1 MRSSMSIRI
10 IAVLMLISM
19 LVGLCGCSRFSKK
32 TSDFDYNAETD
43 VIYMEKHTVNFN
55 ELSVIAYLFWET
67 LTAQYSEVYTN
78 PAKVFAPAFA
88 DSEMTLDVYIKEY
101 GLYKE
106 LMMLTAFS
114 SRFDE
119 ENTLSKAEENEIASD
134 AQAFYDSKIKTAG
147 IAAVPS
153 SGAEQATA
161 SSEDPSANED
171 ETRHLVVRIPENV
184 ALEECKHVFT
194 MYKKARKYQAIL
206 RKAANLVISDEEVRV
221 VSCGIIKSSDEAAI
235 RKFESDLKN
244 GNDFFMLAESSEI
257 NELPNTQYAVT
268 REDDFPDTIMDTIME
283 LEDKKTSPVISCEG
297 AYYIVTV
304 IDKFD
309 EALSAKNRER
319 KLEIMINDYYE
330 KECSN
335 YIDRAKIFFNREGWE
350 AFELFR

>member
-1 MRSSMSIRI
+1 MSKRAISVLI
-10 IAVLMLISM
+10 IASM
-19 LVGLCGCSRFSKK
+19 LVGLFGCSGLSKK

-43 VIYMEKHTVNFN
+43 VICMDKHTVNFN
-55 ELSVIAYLFWET
+55 ELSVIAYLLWDT
-67 LTAQYSEVYTN
+67 LTAQYSEVYNN
-78 PAKVFAPAFA
+78 PAKVFAPTFV

-106 LMMLTAFS
+106 LLMLTAFS

-119 ENTLSKAEENEIASD
+119 ENTLSKAEENEIAAE
-134 AQAFYDSKIKTAG
+134 AQAFYNAKIKTAS
-147 IAAVPS
+147 VRLETS
-153 SGAEQATA
+153 TEATTTEA
-161 SSEDPSANED
+161 SSEVSSENE
-171 ETRHLVVRIPENV
+171 EEGKHLVVRIPENV
-184 ALEECKHVFT
+184 TLEECQHVFT
-194 MYKKARKYQAIL
+194 MYKKARKYQALL

-221 VSCGIIKSSDEAAI
+221 VSCGIVKSSNEAAI

-268 REDDFPDTIMDTIME
+268 RSDDFPEMIMDTIME
-283 LEDKKTSPVISCEG
+283 LEDKKTSPVIFCDG

-330 KECSN
+330 NECSN
-335 YIDRAKIFFNREGWE
+335 YIDRAKIYFNREGWE

>member
-1 MRSSMSIRI
+1 MRSSMSKRT

-19 LVGLCGCSRFSKK
+19 LVSLCGCSGFSKK

-43 VIYMEKHTVNFN
+43 VICMDKHTVNFN
-55 ELSVIAYLFWET
+55 ELSVIAFLFWET

-78 PAKVFAPAFA
+78 PAKVFAPAFT

-106 LMMLTAFS
+106 LLMLTAFS

-119 ENTLSKAEENEIASD
+119 ENKLSKAEENEIASD
-134 AQAFYDSKIKTAG
+134 AQAFYDSKIKAAV
-147 IAAVPS
+147 IAAVSSDGTGITAPS
-153 SGAEQATA
+153 ETS
-161 SSEDPSANED
+161 SANE
-171 ETRHLVVRIPENV
+171 EEMKRLVVHLPENV
-184 ALEECKHVFT
+184 TLEECKHVFT

-221 VSCGIIKSSDEAAI
+221 VSCGIVKSSNEEAI

-244 GNDFFMLAESSEI
+244 GNDFFMLAESSGI

-268 REDDFPDTIMDTIME
+268 RSDDFPDTIMDTIME
-283 LEDKKTSPVISCEG
+283 LEDKKTSPVIFCDD

-335 YIDRAKIFFNREGWE
+335 YIGRAKIYFNREGWE